1 MNKIISIILSVFA
14 INIYSQEIETENW
27 KTDINF
33 LKTELQK
40 KHKNLFF
47 KLTKNEF
54 ENGIEKIINNLD
66 KDSDIE
72 TSIKLH
78 QLIAKIGDS
87 HTTLS
92 TSQITSRRKILPV
105 DFMWFK
111 EGLFISGTSKE
122 NYELLDKKLISI
134 NGFKTD
140 KIIDSLKTLNV
151 TENNALVNIN
161 SARNIESNVL
171 LKHFGF
177 SKPNDSIYELE
188 LSNLKGEIS
197 TYKLKE
203 ILNDIKYS
211 REKTFIK
218 INSERPFYRNGTGK
232 SFKSEYFANE
242 KIYFIQYNK
251 CTSKETIEK
260 FGDKENAYKQE
271 SFKEFEEKVLLAFE
285 NYQIDKL
292 IFDMRFNVG
301 GSSYLA
307 EKLIDKIAANKKLNQ
322 KGKLFVIVGNETF
335 SSAIFNTIYFKEK
348 TQAIIIGEETSGK
361 PNHYGFVK
369 SFTLPYSEIK
379 VKFSSEY
386 YKLIK
391 DNLNTIIPDVNI
403 ESSFTDFKN
412 GIDPVFEYIKNN

>member
-1 MNKIISIILSVFA
+1 M
-14 INIYSQEIETENW
+14 
-27 KTDINF
+27 
-33 LKTELQK
+33 
-40 KHKNLFF
+40 
-47 KLTKNEF
+47 
-54 ENGIEKIINNLD
+54 
-66 KDSDIE
+66 
-72 TSIKLH
+72 
-78 QLIAKIGDS
+78 
-87 HTTLS
+87 
-92 TSQITSRRKILPV
+92 
-105 DFMWFK
+105 
-111 EGLFISGTSKE
+111 
-122 NYELLDKKLISI
+122 
-134 NGFKTD
+134 
-140 KIIDSLKTLNV
+140 
-151 TENNALVNIN
+151 
-161 SARNIESNVL
+161 
-171 LKHFGF
+171 
-177 SKPNDSIYELE
+177 
-188 LSNLKGEIS
+188 
-197 TYKLKE
+197 
-203 ILNDIKYS
+203 
-211 REKTFIK
+211 
-218 INSERPFYRNGTGK
+218 
-232 SFKSEYFANE
+232 
-242 KIYFIQYNK
+242 
-251 CTSKETIEK
+251 
-260 FGDKENAYKQE
+260 
-271 SFKEFEEKVLLAFE
+271 LAFE

>member
-1 MNKIISIILSVFA
+1 MNKIISIILSIFA

-251 CTSKETIEK
+251 CIRKKLLKNLAIKKMLINKNHSKSLKKKSCWHLKIT
-260 FGDKENAYKQE
+260 
-271 SFKEFEEKVLLAFE
+271 
-285 NYQIDKL
+285 KL
-292 IFDMRFNVG
+292 IN
-301 GSSYLA
+301 
-307 EKLIDKIAANKKLNQ
+307 
-322 KGKLFVIVGNETF
+322 
-335 SSAIFNTIYFKEK
+335 
-348 TQAIIIGEETSGK
+348 
-361 PNHYGFVK
+361 
-369 SFTLPYSEIK
+369 
-379 VKFSSEY
+379 
-386 YKLIK
+386 
-391 DNLNTIIPDVNI
+391 
-403 ESSFTDFKN
+403 
-412 GIDPVFEYIKNN
+412 